1 MAFMDRLKQI
11 GGGVVGLLGD
21 EGGAL
26 TGLQQNP
33 AFQMGVGLLD
43 PRASISEGVLGG
55 LQRARG
61 AQTSEEDRK
70 RMEEYREALKKLIE
84 AQTAQASAPIDP
96 ATGQPNTATEQAL
109 QMSLIPGMPG
119 SGMNVPGEPTLM
131 PQQGGMGMGGFG
143 GAAPGSETERLLRQM
158 GWQGYLPQRQ

>member
-21 EGGAL
+21 AGGAL

-61 AQTSEEDRK
+61 AQTAEEDRK

-84 AQTAQASAPIDP
+84 AQTSAAAAPIDP
-96 ATGQPNTATEQAL
+96 ASGQPNTATEQAL
-109 QMSLIPGMPG
+109 QMSLMPGMPG
-119 SGMNVPGEPTLM
+119 SSMNVPGEPVM
-131 PQQGGMGMGGFG
+131 QGGMGGLGGFG